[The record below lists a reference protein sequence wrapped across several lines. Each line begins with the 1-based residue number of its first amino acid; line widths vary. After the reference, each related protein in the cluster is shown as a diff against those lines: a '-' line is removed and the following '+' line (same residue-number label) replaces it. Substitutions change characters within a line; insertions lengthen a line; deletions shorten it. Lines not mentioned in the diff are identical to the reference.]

1 MGIRF
6 CGKLKCLYRLYR
18 YNKQCSGIAV
28 LGYKRYKDGEQTGR
42 DTADSLPCF
51 ILMSRSHASLPCL
64 SPMSLST
71 ISHSHMSLS
80 PIYLSPMSLACLAPL
95 TLPWLSSLCLLSKG
109 DRGVR
114 QGRERRERS
123 RGERQGRKTKKR
135 GEGKRRR

>member
-1 MGIRF
+1 MRCYKSLDNHVVCEEEIMGIGF

-28 LGYKRYKDGEQTGR
+28 LGYKRYEDGEQTGR

-51 ILMSRSHASLPCL
+51 ILMSRSHVSLLCL

-71 ISHSHMSLS
+71 ISHSHMSLSSISLS

-95 TLPWLSSLCLLSKG
+95 TLPWLSSLCLPSKR
-109 DRGVR
+109 D
-114 QGRERRERS
+114 
-123 RGERQGRKTKKR
+123 RGERQGS
-135 GEGKRRR
+135 